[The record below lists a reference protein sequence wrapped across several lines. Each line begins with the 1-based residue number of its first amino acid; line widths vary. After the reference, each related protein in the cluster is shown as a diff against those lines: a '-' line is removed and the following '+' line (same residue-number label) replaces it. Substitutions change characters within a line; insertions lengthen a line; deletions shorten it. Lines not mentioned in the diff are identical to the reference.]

1 MKRIVALLVVL
12 AMALA
17 LAACGAKT
25 EAPAPAPE
33 APKADAP
40 VAEAPKEEAPAVQDV
55 KITVFHYM
63 AQTTKQA
70 GLDAVE
76 AAFAAEHPEYN
87 ITWENV
93 MYNQGTDYFPQ
104 LQTALASG
112 DQPEIMMGNPGLYP
126 DLVEN
131 GYVADLSDNAVI
143 AGLGLPKGDLGDVS
157 ADGKIYGFPID
168 FKTWGVFYNKKI
180 FNDLG
185 IAEPTT
191 YTELLAACQKIADAG
206 IDPWAHAFGDAVFG
220 DIEMRN
226 YIWTKAQAAGD
237 VDLFAKLMSGE
248 AKLTDYPYF
257 TEGLDK
263 WAQRLA
269 WMRDDAMVNTQN
281 AALEVFTSGQAA
293 MMYFGSWGIG
303 DLEAMIAGSDFEYG
317 FFVEP
322 IDDEGSA
329 KMNVQVDQCFMVNP
343 NSEGYEVALEFMEY
357 WVVSGG
363 GSWSAVSLMP
373 LLNGNVADNAPEIV
387 KTLASI
393 KGSGNIAHYGDFTA
407 PFNSQF
413 TSDWRTYLTAFAES
427 YSTGANQSAADCLA
441 AMQAKFD
448 QNIAENG

>member
-1 MKRIVALLVVL
+1 MKCKKLAALFL
-12 AMALA
+12 AFVMILS
-17 LAACGAKT
+17 LAACGAK
-25 EAPAPAPE
+25 PADTPATAA

-40 VAEAPKEEAPAVQDV
+40 AAPVTEGAKDV

-87 ITWENV
+87 ITWDNV

-104 LQTALASG
+104 LQTALASD

-126 DLVEN
+126 DLVEQ
-131 GYVADLSDNAVI
+131 GYVADMTDNEVI
-143 AGLGLPKGDLGDVS
+143 KGLGLPAGDLGDVS
-157 ADGKIYGFPID
+157 ANGRIYGFPID
-168 FKTWGVFYNKKI
+168 FKSWGVFYNKKI
-180 FNDLG
+180 FADLNLS
-185 IAEPTT
+185 EPTT
-191 YTELLAACQKIADAG
+191 YTELLNACQTIADAG

-226 YIWTKAQAAGD
+226 YIWTSALDAGD
-237 VDLFAKLMSGE
+237 NDLFAKLMSGD

-257 TEGLDK
+257 AEGLET
-263 WAQRLA
+263 WAKRLQ
-269 WMRDDAMVNTQN
+269 WMRDDAMVNDQN

-293 MMYFGSWGIG
+293 MLYFGTWGIG
-303 DLEAMIAGSDFEYG
+303 DLEAMIEGSDFEYG

-329 KMNVQVDQCFMVNP
+329 KLNVQVDQSFMVNP
-343 NSEGYEVALEFMEY
+343 NAEGYEVAVEFMEY
-357 WVVSGG
+357 WVTQGGVWSDVSK
-363 GSWSAVSLMP
+363 MP
-373 LLNGNVADNAPEIV
+373 LLNGYVSDDASDIL

-393 KGSGNIAHYGDFTA
+393 KASGNIAHYGDFTA

-413 TSDWRTYLTAFAES
+413 TTDWRTYLTAFAES
-427 YSTGANQSAADCLA
+427 YFNGTNQSAEECLKN
-441 AMQAKFD
+441 MQAKFD
-448 QNIAENG
+448 QNIAENN